1 MNKKLTIASLF
12 LLALIATGCTSGYES
27 YDECYLKEVQKC
39 TTECR
44 PQARKFCKDEAGNHY
59 TKAHRDSFLQAR
71 EESRI
76 KKEANYLSMCNE
88 YKKDENKKKDAYMAH
103 WGEEQNEAW
112 YEYEKSLAVEGCKSI
127 GINIEE

>member
-39 TTECR
+39 TFPCVS
-44 PQARKFCKDEAGNHY
+44 QARKFCKDEAGNHY

-76 KKEANYLSMCNE
+76 HHEERILSTCNE
-88 YKKDENKKKDAYMAH
+88 FKKDESEAKSEAKSQDYLFKKYTYIED
-103 WGEEQNEAW
+103 
-112 YEYEKSLAVEGCKSI
+112 CKAI
-127 GINIEE
+127 GININIEE